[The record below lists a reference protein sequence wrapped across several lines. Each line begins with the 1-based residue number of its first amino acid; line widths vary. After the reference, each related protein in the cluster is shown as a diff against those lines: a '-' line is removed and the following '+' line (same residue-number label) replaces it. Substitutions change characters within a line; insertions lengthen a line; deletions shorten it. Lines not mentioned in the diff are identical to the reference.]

1 MKVFKKCRRNKSKT
15 FKIFSI
21 TYRNRRKRFGL
32 RMNVIAGIINRELE
46 FYSKMNPK
54 IVHIVSQKHHTFS
67 KFHVIPFMAN

>member
-1 MKVFKKCRRNKSKT
+1 MSLRNKSKT
-15 FKIFSI
+15 FKIFST

-67 KFHVIPFMAN
+67 KFHVIPFMAG